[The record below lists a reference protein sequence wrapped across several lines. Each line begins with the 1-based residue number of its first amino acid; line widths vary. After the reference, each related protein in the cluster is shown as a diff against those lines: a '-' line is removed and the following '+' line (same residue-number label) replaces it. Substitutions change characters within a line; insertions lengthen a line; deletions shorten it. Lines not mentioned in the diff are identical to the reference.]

1 MEYHGSF
8 GPACGDTET
17 LAAMLEAGMTDIRLN
32 LSHGLL
38 RDKREWI
45 ENLRRAEKQTGLRAR
60 LLIDLQGPEIRIG
73 DLPGTLELREGEPVR
88 LGKGGIPVPELIPAR
103 LPVGERVQLDDG
115 LLLLEVTGK
124 APGALD
130 CRVLRG
136 GVLSSRK
143 SLCPMATELE
153 LPSLTAEDLENLR
166 DAPGFGVESVMLPFV
181 RHRRN
186 LTELRRAMDAA
197 GLAGARVYAKIED
210 LRCAAALP
218 ELLDAADMIVIARG
232 DLGNSMPLYQLP
244 GVQKDISRACRKA
257 GTPFLVVNQ
266 LLHNMTGHPVPTRSE
281 VLDIFN
287 AVADGCA
294 ALMLTGETALGQ
306 YPAQAMDVL
315 CRTAQAALDWLA
327 REENGTNQRN

>member
-17 LAAMLEAGMTDIRLN
+17 LSAMLEAGMTDIRLN

-38 RDKREWI
+38 RDKAEWI
-45 ENLRRAEKQTGLRAR
+45 EHLRRAEARTGLRAR

-73 DLPGTLELREGEPVR
+73 DLPGALELRDGETVR
-88 LGKGGIPVPELIPAR
+88 LGSGGIPVPELVPAR
-103 LPVGERVQLDDG
+103 LPVGEQIQLDDG

-124 APGALD
+124 VPGALD

-136 GVLSSRK
+136 GVLTGRK
-143 SLCPMATELE
+143 SLCPMTTELE
-153 LPSLTAEDLENLR
+153 MPSLTAEDLENLR
-166 DAPGFGVESVMLPFV
+166 AAPEFGVESVMLPFV

-186 LTELRRAMDAA
+186 LTELRQAMDEA
-197 GLAGARVYAKIED
+197 GLSGARLYAKIED

-232 DLGNSMPLYQLP
+232 DLGNSMPLWQLP
-244 GVQKDISRACRKA
+244 GVQKDISAQCRKA

-266 LLHNMTGHPVPTRSE
+266 LLHNMTEHPVPTRSE
-281 VLDIFN
+281 VCDIFN

-294 ALMLTGETALGQ
+294 ALMLTGETALGR
-306 YPAQAMDVL
+306 YPAQAMAML
-315 CRTAQAALDWLA
+315 SSTAQAAMDWLS
-327 REENGTNQRN
+327 RQKQESM